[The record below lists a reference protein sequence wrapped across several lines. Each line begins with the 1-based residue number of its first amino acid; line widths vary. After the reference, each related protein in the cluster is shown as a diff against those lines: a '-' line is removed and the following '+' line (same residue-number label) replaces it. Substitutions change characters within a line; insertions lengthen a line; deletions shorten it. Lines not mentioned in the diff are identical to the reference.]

1 MPPTTPDGNEA
12 PEQGER
18 PARPPERGAR
28 RPGLVAIASLLL
40 VVGAITAVVALSL
53 SVEPQAG
60 RMELTYR
67 DLREQVIQD
76 NVESVVTRED
86 DITGRFR
93 EPVADPAA
101 DGELREEFH
110 TRRPSFA
117 RDDLLALLDEHD
129 VAVTAK
135 EPEGESALTGILT
148 SMIPFLIIF
157 IALILLLRWRTGG
170 AGMTGFGRTKARRY
184 EGTQGRTRFADVAGI
199 DDAKAE
205 LLEVVDFLKHP
216 EPYRRLGAAM
226 PHGVLLYGPPGT
238 GKTLLARAV
247 AGEADVPFFSL
258 SASEFV
264 EMFVG
269 VGASRVRDLFA
280 QAKAAAPAIVFIDEL
295 DAIGRVRSRG
305 AGLTAN
311 DEREQTLNQILAEL
325 DGFTG
330 AEGVVVLAATNRPEI
345 LDPALL
351 RAGRFDRRVS
361 VNPPDRPG
369 REAILRVHTR
379 GAPLADDVDLDAVA
393 AATPGMVGADLR
405 TLANEAALMAA
416 RRRGERVTA
425 ADFSQALEKVL
436 LGAERRIVISPEER
450 ARTAYH
456 EAGHALVGA
465 LLPEAEVV
473 RKVSIVPHGEALG
486 VTLQTAE
493 SDRHGYTAGELR
505 GRIIGA
511 LGGRASEELV
521 FGDITTGA
529 EKDLEQVTRLAR
541 QMVERWGMSE
551 RLGPVSILPPEA
563 TLMFPTSGEVSE
575 ETRRLVDEEVRRIVD
590 SCHEEALALLRSH
603 RDKLEALAAVL
614 LERETI
620 DEAEVYRIATLDQPE
635 AARPQAG
642 G

>member
-1 MPPTTPDGNEA
+1 VP
-12 PEQGER
+12 
-18 PARPPERGAR
+18 
-28 RPGLVAIASLLL
+28 IASLLL
-40 VVGAITAVVALSL
+40 ALGAIAAMIAVSL
-53 SVEPQAG
+53 TVESRGA

-67 DLREQVIQD
+67 DFREQARRG
-76 NVESVVTRED
+76 NVEAVVVRED
-86 DITGRFR
+86 DITGSLRD
-93 EPVADPAA
+93 PIADPASG
-101 DGELREEFH
+101 DGAAGDEFH
-110 TRRPSFA
+110 SRRPSFA
-117 RDDLLALLDEHD
+117 QDDLLALLDERG

-135 EPEGESALTGILT
+135 EPEGESALAAILR
-148 SMIPFLIIF
+148 SLIPFAIILIV
-157 IALILLLRWRTGG
+157 LMLLLRRRVGG
-170 AGMTGFGRTKARRY
+170 PGVTGFGRTKARRY
-184 EGTQGRTRFADVAGI
+184 EGSHGDTRFADVAGI

-205 LLEVVDFLKHP
+205 LLEVVDFLKYP
-216 EPYRRLGAAM
+216 EPYRALGAAM

-280 QAKAAAPAIVFIDEL
+280 QAKRAAPAIVFIDEL
-295 DAIGRVRSRG
+295 DAVGRVRSRG
-305 AGLTAN
+305 VGMTAN

-379 GAPLADDVDLDAVA
+379 GAPLADDVDLGAVA

-416 RRRGERVTA
+416 RRRGDRVTA

-436 LGAERRIVISPEER
+436 LGAERRIVISPDER

-486 VTLQTAE
+486 VTLQSAE
-493 SDRHGYTAGELR
+493 SDRHGYTATELR
-505 GRIIGA
+505 GRIVGA

-529 EKDLEQVTRLAR
+529 EKDLEHVTRLAR

-551 RLGPVSILPPEA
+551 RLGPVAILPPEP
-563 TLMFPTSGEVSE
+563 TLLFPTSGEVSE
-575 ETRRLVDEEVRRIVD
+575 ATRRLVDSEVRRIVD
-590 SCHEEALALLRSH
+590 SCHEEALAILRAH
-603 RDKLEALAAVL
+603 RHRLEALAALL

-620 DEAEVYRIATLDQPE
+620 DEADVYRIALDSPE
-635 AARPQAG
+635 AARPSG
-642 G
+642 